1 MKRLQGFVLFVLCIM
16 VATGLGTALFRWA
29 QPNTRIALPQLR
41 SSFPTAP
48 LRMER
53 PPGMHP
59 VAFGAF
65 VRACDNTGIHPWRI
79 GQTLGDHPR
88 SVGYH
93 KRDGV
98 ATLNGERIEYSAAVD
113 LGTWDLDEARIKRFV
128 EALAQQGFA
137 AFYRSGPKWQ
147 GNEHIHA
154 IYALLPM
161 KVQLRR
167 QVRQFLRERRAQG
180 KPHLAWREKLRR
192 QWRMRYRER
201 V

>member
-1 MKRLQGFVLFVLCIM
+1 MNRLQRFALFIVCTAA
-16 VATGLGTALFRWA
+16 ATGLGTALFRWA
-29 QPNTRIALPQLR
+29 QPNTRIVLPGLTRIQ
-41 SSFPTAP
+41 PP
-48 LRMER
+48 RMER

-59 VAFGAF
+59 IAFGAF
-65 VRACDNTGIHPWRI
+65 VRACNNAGIHPWRI

-98 ATLNGERIEYSAAVD
+98 TTLYGERIEYSAAVD

-137 AFYRSGPKWQ
+137 AFYRSGPRWK

-167 QVRQFLRERRAQG
+167 QVRQFLRERHASE
-180 KPHLAWREKLRR
+180 KPRLAWHEKLRR
-192 QWRMRYRER
+192 QWRMRYGER